1 MRLLEASL
9 SRVEKNDHG
18 SLSEDPLAESLPS
31 DFVFIAAGQA
41 PTARIG

>member
-18 SLSEDPLAESLPS
+18 SLSEFSRP
-31 DFVFIAAGQA
+31 A
-41 PTARIG
+41 PIR